1 MENLVE
7 SWKQLIDVRKQTHS
21 WDMDREVNR
30 QDIDDIFSELHRRV
44 PVKQNRVHYKI
55 SVLDY
60 SDPEFRDTYYNF
72 CVDRDN
78 PNPQYNP
85 QVLAPYL
92 LVFSFRNPGEFD
104 ADFSGHGFGE
114 YAKQLSCIETGLAAD
129 FIVHAAASRG
139 LNCGFCRCYDTKFRP
154 DQIASKLGID
164 SVHNIIVSMGIGY
177 ASEENKT
184 LNPHTGKMVDSF
196 HDQKWRTEPK
206 PAMNDYIKFIE

>member
-7 SWKQLIDVRKQTHS
+7 SWKQLIDIRKQTHA
-21 WDMDREVNR
+21 WDMDREVSR

-60 SDPEFRDTYYNF
+60 SDPAFRDKYYNF

-78 PNPQYNP
+78 PNPQFNP

-104 ADFSGHGFGE
+104 ADFSGHGFNN
-114 YAKQLSCIETGLAAD
+114 YAKQLSCIETGLASD
-129 FIVHAAASRG
+129 FIVHAAAARG
-139 LNCGFCRCYDTKFRP
+139 LNCGFCRCYDTNFLP
-154 DQIASKLGID
+154 DKIASKLGID
-164 SVHNIIVSMGIGY
+164 SVHDIIVSMGIGY
-177 ASEENKT
+177 GSDARET
-184 LNPHTGKMVDSF
+184 FNPHTNMMVPAPYDA
-196 HDQKWRTEPK
+196 KWKTEPK
-206 PAMNDYIKFIE
+206 PDTSEYIKFIS